1 METSTLLLAPSW
13 AEQTFGSVRLGHQ
26 RRTERA
32 VAMAAAIAANA
43 GASLPKQM
51 GSEAGLHAAY
61 RVLQTPGVSYE
72 QLIGPHLAQTREAM
86 GQPERVLLIQ
96 DTTEVDYQQ
105 HPTTTGLGPI
115 GNGTHHGFLLQTV
128 LAVEPAS
135 RQVLGIAH
143 QEPFLRKSAP
153 KRESKR
159 ERAHRERE
167 SQVWERSVQAIG
179 EPPAGVQWIHV
190 GDRYSDMFPFLS
202 LCRQVHCDFVV
213 RAGQDRRVDLR
224 VEQADAA
231 VPARSHHRGRAQQK
245 GEQTPL
251 LFEVVG
257 GWSAQGE
264 RDLKLEATKQSPT
277 RVAHVAISWGA
288 VRLLPPE
295 GPAAAE
301 LRPLVVWVVRVWEPQ
316 PPEGVQG
323 LEWVLLTS
331 VPTDTLEQAWERVDW
346 YRARWIVEDYHQ
358 GLKTGCRIELRQVQS
373 YEGLRRLLGLLA
385 PAAVRLLQLRAAARQ
400 SPEQQALQVLPTDL
414 VQVVAALAQ
423 VPATQLTAQQ
433 CWYTIAR

>member
-143 QEPFLRKSAP
+143 QEPFLR
-153 KRESKR
+153 
-159 ERAHRERE
+159 
-167 SQVWERSVQAIG
+167 Q
-179 EPPAGVQWIHV
+179 
-190 GDRYSDMFPFLS
+190 
-202 LCRQVHCDFVV
+202 
-213 RAGQDRRVDLR
+213 
-224 VEQADAA
+224 
-231 VPARSHHRGRAQQK
+231 PARHLGK
-245 GEQTPL
+245 P
-251 LFEVVG
+251 
-257 GWSAQGE
+257 SASESSASGS
-264 RDLKLEATKQSPT
+264 R
-277 RVAHVAISWGA
+277 RCGNA
-288 VRLLPPE
+288 VC
-295 GPAAAE
+295 
-301 LRPLVVWVVRVWEPQ
+301 RPLENPQ
-316 PPEGVQG
+316 RECNG
-323 LEWVLLTS
+323 S
-331 VPTDTLEQAWERVDW
+331 M
-346 YRARWIVEDYHQ
+346 
-358 GLKTGCRIELRQVQS
+358 
-373 YEGLRRLLGLLA
+373 
-385 PAAVRLLQLRAAARQ
+385 
-400 SPEQQALQVLPTDL
+400 
-414 VQVVAALAQ
+414 
-423 VPATQLTAQQ
+423 
-433 CWYTIAR
+433 